1 MQKLTK
7 FKVIFDLF
15 TVCVYFI
22 QQQNCKLYYIY
33 LMIISEIQSEIGH
46 CSCDSAKF
54 KAPADF
60 RHHAILCMTLSL
72 ITMWFEID
80 MYRNTFSLYRVDSET
95 FVSFRICLGNVIQS
109 DVALQKPVHLNGT
122 LCTSVPYTS
131 HLYEVKKQ
139 IHTKLLLFPL
149 LLLTSIFKWCCCFQ
163 RNYELRVYSRCSVCL
178 LFFGIQIDSVYIAV
192 V

>member
-15 TVCVYFI
+15 SVCVYFI

-60 RHHAILCMTLSL
+60 SHHAILCMTLSL
-72 ITMWFEID
+72 TMPTSPLILVVKHRCLVG
-80 MYRNTFSLYRVDSET
+80 MKDS
-95 FVSFRICLGNVIQS
+95 
-109 DVALQKPVHLNGT
+109 
-122 LCTSVPYTS
+122 
-131 HLYEVKKQ
+131 
-139 IHTKLLLFPL
+139 
-149 LLLTSIFKWCCCFQ
+149 
-163 RNYELRVYSRCSVCL
+163 
-178 LFFGIQIDSVYIAV
+178 
-192 V
+192 

>member
-15 TVCVYFI
+15 TVYVYFI

-60 RHHAILCMTLSL
+60 SDHAILCMTLSL
-72 ITMWFEID
+72 IK
-80 MYRNTFSLYRVDSET
+80 
-95 FVSFRICLGNVIQS
+95 
-109 DVALQKPVHLNGT
+109 A
-122 LCTSVPYTS
+122 
-131 HLYEVKKQ
+131 
-139 IHTKLLLFPL
+139 
-149 LLLTSIFKWCCCFQ
+149 
-163 RNYELRVYSRCSVCL
+163 LRVLMETMSCDFSSCRLSRVHFCR
-178 LFFGIQIDSVYIAV
+178 
-192 V
+192 